1 MTSPTL
7 LFALRA
13 SSPYEVKRDT
23 RWNLSVPLAR
33 SRITARHQLVTQEIP
48 RSKRFRGSTVFR
60 SQSRTRFCARAPST
74 RNPTCYAGGWSDI
87 FHRSRLRGKLPWLAT
102 LDSLVQGYG
111 RWILSLSL
119 SLSFIAPRMENIS
132 DGSKFNVHLRI
143 GCKRNMLWNVYIWHI
158 YKKLKDTYKLI
169 RKL

>member
-60 SQSRTRFCARAPST
+60 SQPRTRFCARAPST

-119 SLSFIAPRMENIS
+119 SLSLSSLLAWKILAMGASSTYTYESDAKETCYGTCTFDIFIKS
-132 DGSKFNVHLRI
+132 
-143 GCKRNMLWNVYIWHI
+143 
-158 YKKLKDTYKLI
+158 
-169 RKL
+169 